1 MELNLSGLDIVFLVI
16 ALFFTL
22 RVGIKGFVKEFMSMA
37 AVLLGIAVAVLFSG
51 VAAQY
56 AEPHIGDGA
65 WSQVVAFLAL
75 FLIVYVVVKLFESG
89 LYRLV
94 EHIHLEALD
103 RALGFFL
110 GLAEGVIAVFL
121 LILVLQLQPVFD
133 AETILAES
141 VFARLLLPLLPYAQ
155 QFITF
160 GA

>member
-22 RVGIKGFVKEFMSMA
+22 RVAIKGFVKEFMSMA

-51 VAAQY
+51 VAARY
-56 AEPHIGDGA
+56 AEPYLGDGA

-133 AETILAES
+133 AEPILRES

-160 GA
+160 GS